1 MARLKPCPFK
11 ATTFRC
17 RRDRGAMLLAVLF
30 MMAIMVISALAVAPA
45 FLQQAKRDRE
55 EEMIHRG
62 TEYARAVKKYYKKFG
77 RYPANLEQLE
87 NTNQIRFLR
96 RRYKDP
102 LAKDGQWKLLR
113 AGDIQSLVGGAGFGA
128 QGLQPGVQGGLQ
140 GQNPFNSGP
149 AGGAGSTASTVTIKV
164 RARRQWGRSC
174 LRNSKRH
181 SWRARQLPG
190 NRRLARLRSRAEA
203 AEAQDNRGS
212 LSVPIRRR
220 LALAPRGGKRRAR
233 E

>member
-1 MARLKPCPFK
+1 MQRAESNFQSVGTGEKISSGAKARGLFPVTDGTAK
-11 ATTFRC
+11 AVPLQSKTFRC

-30 MMAIMVISALAVAPA
+30 MMAIMVITALAVAPA

-55 EEMIHRG
+55 EELIHRG

-113 AGDIQSLVGGAGFGA
+113 AGDIQSLVGGAGFG
-128 QGLQPGVQGGLQ
+128 
-140 GQNPFNSGP
+140 S
-149 AGGAGSTASTVTIKV
+149 AGIAAGSS
-164 RARRQWGRSC
+164 RRIAGTKSFQFK
-174 LRNSKRH
+174 LRRWRWLNSFDR
-181 SWRARQLPG
+181 
-190 NRRLARLRSRAEA
+190 
-203 AEAQDNRGS
+203 
-212 LSVPIRRR
+212 
-220 LALAPRGGKRRAR
+220 
-233 E
+233 